1 MGCLYADGHCTQRN
15 FEMKKELLLIAVV
28 MAFIG
33 FGLSGCSTLTPRA
46 ITNEIGGLEN
56 LAYCQ
61 FFLSKNVTLKFVS
74 DDSQTSFGETGTVR
88 VQRLITRDT
97 IRIAPGT
104 PGVLATGT
112 EDNPVSRVGTEKD
125 GVWYGYY
132 FETDEDNVKWL
143 NLSILFDEDDDN
155 LTAFGAR
162 WDNRN
167 RRFYIFDYAYY
178 GGNLYSVNFIGDE
191 PPYLLYTVTKSTRE
205 SRSERSARGRRVG
218 R

>member
-1 MGCLYADGHCTQRN
+1 
-15 FEMKKELLLIAVV
+15 MKKEFLLIAVIA
-28 MAFIG
+28 AFIE

-46 ITNEIGGLEN
+46 ITNELGGLEN
-56 LAYCQ
+56 LVYCQ
-61 FFLSKNVTLKFVS
+61 FYISKSVTFKRVS
-74 DDSQTSFGETGTVR
+74 EEQQTSIGETGTVR

-97 IRIAPGT
+97 IRIVPGT

-112 EDNPVSRVGTEKD
+112 KDNPVSRVGTEKD
-125 GVWYGYY
+125 GVWYGYVFDTY
-132 FETDEDNVKWL
+132 QDIKRL
-143 NLSILFDEDDDN
+143 YLCILFDEDDDN

-162 WDNRN
+162 WDYRN
-167 RRFYIFDYAYY
+167 DRFYIDGSAYY

-205 SRSERSARGRRVG
+205 DRSERSARGRRVG